1 MCIIKFH
8 IPTMELNEKEVEDM
22 YEKTEQLLHDE
33 TKDKDHSVA
42 R

>member
-1 MCIIKFH
+1 
-8 IPTMELNEKEVEDM
+8 MELKEKEVEDM
-22 YEKTEQLLHDE
+22 YEKTEHLLDDE

>member
-1 MCIIKFH
+1 MCIMKLH
-8 IPTMELNEKEVEDM
+8 IPTVELNEKEVEEM
-22 YEKTEQLLHDE
+22 YEKTEQLLDDE